1 MFRAAPDTE
10 VATPVATSEP
20 IPLSVLSLDL
30 PVPAEGWPVFL
41 GQRGIAII
49 PDSLGRDSIGHDAA
63 RRLLDEKREA
73 ELRARALR
81 DLAEQEAVERDQQ
94 RRASLGQGVKVPD
107 GLSYAEAVMQAELDS
122 QTYRPRRRSLVEDLL
137 SNDGITFHPIRTG
150 RMRRRDPLRRRRCHH
165 TIAAAARN

>member
-1 MFRAAPDTE
+1 MFRTTAPAVE
-10 VATPVATSEP
+10 VDHDVMVTPEP
-20 IPLSVLSLDL
+20 PVPLSHLALDL
-30 PVPAEGWPVFL
+30 NVPSEGWALFL
-41 GQRGIAII
+41 GKRGIAIV

-122 QTYRPRRRSLVEDLL
+122 QAYRPGRRSLVEDLL
-137 SNDGITFHPIRTG
+137 DNSGITYHPIQHG
-150 RMRRRDPLRRRRCHH
+150 ADES
-165 TIAAAARN
+165 

>member
-1 MFRAAPDTE
+1 MFKTTAPAVE
-10 VATPVATSEP
+10 VDHDVIVTPEP
-20 IPLSVLSLDL
+20 AVPLSHLALDL
-30 PVPAEGWPVFL
+30 NVPSEGWALFL
-41 GQRGIAII
+41 GKRGIAIV

-81 DLAEQEAVERDQQ
+81 ALAEQEAVERDQQ

-122 QTYRPRRRSLVEDLL
+122 QTYRPGRRSLVEDLL
-137 SNDGITFHPIRTG
+137 DNSGITYHPIQHSADG
-150 RMRRRDPLRRRRCHH
+150 DE
-165 TIAAAARN
+165 